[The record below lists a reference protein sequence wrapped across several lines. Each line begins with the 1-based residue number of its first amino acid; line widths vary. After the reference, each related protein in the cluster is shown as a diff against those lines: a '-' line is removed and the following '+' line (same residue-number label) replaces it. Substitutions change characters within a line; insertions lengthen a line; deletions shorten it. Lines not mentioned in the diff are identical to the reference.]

1 MHTRTMAVVSLGIAV
16 VASVLATAAPRET
29 RPAAVDRDSAE
40 LANPVGAEPEHEPGA
55 AVVPRSIEGAAPLP
69 LAPLPHRPS
78 YAALPDMHAGG
89 AAGNGPSEPV
99 YDPAA
104 DIVRDDEHIA
114 IIDYAALDPSFDPS
128 DREGGPEDIFI
139 VNPPTPVRADR
150 EP

>member
-29 RPAAVDRDSAE
+29 RPAAVDRHSAKRAAP
-40 LANPVGAEPEHEPGA
+40 LVAEPEHEHNA
-55 AVVPRSIEGAAPLP
+55 AVARGSIERTAPVP
-69 LAPLPHRPS
+69 LAPVPRRPS

-89 AAGNGPSEPV
+89 AAGNGPSEPAQ
-99 YDPAA
+99 DP
-104 DIVRDDEHIA
+104 DDERIP

-139 VNPPTPVRADR
+139 VDPPTPVRADR